1 MTETFSEIAGRVT
14 AHWDGIFRSPNPLM
28 EAITEWYGIPYP
40 RRLDELPR
48 RASNQGLVQP
58 DTDFE
63 ECLANARAYAGPHL
77 RQLGAA
83 LDHAEAQPLRNALS
97 PRHEVIVVDVGC
109 AAGILGLFTDRAG
122 FAHYVGIDTNRW
134 MRTLARAVFETTL
147 NDITLQES
155 LASNPDHG
163 TYGSF
168 VSRKQYTF
176 AFDGHGRP
184 RIGTITDDRPTFAVH
199 EGIDDHVGWLR
210 YVENVAS
217 AVDLAAGGAR
227 PITVLA
233 VMNHL
238 LFQMTDV
245 PQTVRS
251 VLDKC
256 RRASA
261 LPGVRAFMVS
271 IEPGT
276 LYKPDRLG
284 TQGFDSIVA
293 GMPVNVTRL
302 SVPGVGS
309 YLTGNS
315 RGDAAVRILRF

>member
-1 MTETFSEIAGRVT
+1 MTETFTQIAARVT

-40 RRLDELPR
+40 RTIDELPR
-48 RASNQGLVQP
+48 QASNQGLVLP

-83 LDHAEAQPLRNALS
+83 LDHATARPLRDALS
-97 PRHEVIVVDVGC
+97 QRHEVIVVDVGC
-109 AAGILGLFTDRAG
+109 AAGILGLFADRAG
-122 FAHYVGIDTNRW
+122 FAHYVGIDTNEW
-134 MRTLARAVFETTL
+134 MRLLARAAFESTL
-147 NDITLQES
+147 NDITLQEG
-155 LASNPDHG
+155 LATVPDHG

-168 VSRKQYTF
+168 VQRMQYTF

-184 RIGTITDDRPTFAVH
+184 AVGTITDNRPTFVVH
-199 EGIDDHVGWLR
+199 EGIDNHEGWLR

-217 AVDLAAGGAR
+217 TVDLAAAAAR

-238 LFQMTDV
+238 LFQTNDV
-245 PQTVRS
+245 PQTVHS
-251 VLDKC
+251 VLEKC
-256 RRASA
+256 RRAST
-261 LPGVRAFMVS
+261 LRGVTAFLVS

-293 GMPVNVTRL
+293 KMPVQVSRL

-315 RGDAAVRILRF
+315 RGDASVRILRF